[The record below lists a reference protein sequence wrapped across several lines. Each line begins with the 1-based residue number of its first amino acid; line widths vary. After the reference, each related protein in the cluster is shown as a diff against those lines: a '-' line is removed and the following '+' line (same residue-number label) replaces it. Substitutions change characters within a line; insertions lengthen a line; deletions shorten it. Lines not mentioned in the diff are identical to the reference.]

1 MAGTI
6 GFLWERGQE
15 GLQGNDR
22 RAGTRMKK
30 QQLFKG
36 SGVGGE
42 GRTFQAAG
50 MITAKTAE

>member
-36 SGVGGE
+36 PGVGGE
-42 GRTFQAAG
+42 GWTFQAAG
-50 MITAKTAE
+50 MITAKTTG